1 MKITKKYLIRLIK
14 EELQKVTEQNFDVDG
29 KDAVKDYDTELSNA
43 VVAGIIDGLKR
54 SKIELQNV
62 PDPVKVV
69 NIRRYK
75 GSGTGLTVD
84 IEVGNWEMPLPV
96 PEKEPSS
103 HLSKS
108 QDDLTANLDQLIPQE

>member
-43 VVAGIIDGLKR
+43 VVAGITDGLKR
-54 SKIELQNV
+54 SKIELRNI

-96 PEKEPSS
+96 PEKEPSRR
-103 HLSKS
+103 LSKS
-108 QDDLTANLDQLIPQE
+108 QDDLTADLEQLIPQE